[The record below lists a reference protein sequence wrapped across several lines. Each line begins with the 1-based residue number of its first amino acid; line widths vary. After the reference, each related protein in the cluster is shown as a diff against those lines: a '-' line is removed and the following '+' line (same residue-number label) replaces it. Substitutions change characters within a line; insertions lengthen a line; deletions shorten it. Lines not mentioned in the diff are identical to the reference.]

1 MSLPSEF
8 CIAVVE
14 DDPVIA
20 ASLTDL
26 LELEGYK
33 VIHCATG
40 AELVNLIEKSIPDV
54 ILLDLQLPDA
64 NGLTLAAR
72 IRLRSEV
79 PIMMLTAKGS
89 EVDRIV
95 GLEIGA
101 DDYLVKPFSVREVL
115 ARVRALLRRTR
126 AAGDPVPQVGC
137 SNELLRGYR
146 FEGWVLDPDMRQL
159 FDPNGKLLALTV
171 AEFDLLLAFV
181 LAGRRVLTRSQLLEQ
196 MQREND
202 DVFERTID
210 VLILRLRRKIE
221 ANPAQPRLV
230 VTERG
235 CGYVFRALVERFGF
249 D

>member
-1 MSLPSEF
+1 MSLLPKSR
-8 CIAVVE
+8 IAVVE
-14 DDPVIA
+14 DDSVIA
-20 ASLTDL
+20 ASLIDL
-26 LELEGYK
+26 LELDGYE
-33 VIHCATG
+33 VTHCATG
-40 AELVNLIEKSIPDV
+40 AELEKLIEQSIPDV

-72 IRLRSEV
+72 IRSRSEV

-101 DDYLVKPFSVREVL
+101 DDYLVKPFSVREVV

-126 AAGDPVPQVGC
+126 VMGSPAPQTAS
-137 SNELLRGYR
+137 SNEPRRGYR
-146 FEGWVLDPDMRQL
+146 FDGWALDLNMRQL
-159 FDPNGKLLALTV
+159 FDPNGKLVALTV

-181 LAGRRVLTRSQLLEQ
+181 LASRHILTRSQLLEQ

-202 DVFERTID
+202 DVFERSID

-235 CGYVFRALVERFGF
+235 CGYIFRAEVERFGF